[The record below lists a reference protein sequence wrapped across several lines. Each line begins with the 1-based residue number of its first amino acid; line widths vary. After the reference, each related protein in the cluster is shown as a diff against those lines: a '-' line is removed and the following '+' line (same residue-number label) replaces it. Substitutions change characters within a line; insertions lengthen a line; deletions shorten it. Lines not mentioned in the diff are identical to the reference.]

1 MPLSPQQRIA
11 DDRLMPRSIA
21 LWRALQPLRSIISFM
36 NTGAHPDDETSAMLA
51 ALTFR
56 DGVNLSY
63 ACANRGEGGQND
75 IGQEATEDLG
85 TLRTA
90 EMERAADVL
99 DMRLYWLSETP
110 DDPIFDFGF
119 SKLGTETMEKWTRE
133 RVLSRFVDIIR
144 LECPDIIC
152 PTFLDIPGQHGH
164 HRAMTEAAHLVM
176 DLAADPSFAD
186 STLAPWQVS
195 KLYLPAWSGAGGA
208 YDDEVPPPPATIT
221 VNGHGEEEL
230 SGWTWERI
238 GQHSRWFH
246 KTQGMGHWVSPGT
259 ERDWPL
265 HLARSLVGDD
275 ESAITDN
282 LPQTLRDLEA
292 SGAIEAGL
300 VSAQMA
306 INDAVDAYPDRA
318 AVLKA
323 ASAAHRALS
332 KLQYDGSITHH
343 VTSKIAQLGR
353 VIRLAS
359 GADVRGWLD
368 DDWLQPGQ
376 TTGLTLEVRQPDNGQ
391 ATVSLDVPLD
401 WQTDGQSLTVSK
413 LAEPSDPY
421 PSIHDPLAPRAPAII
436 VDVNGAKSS
445 IALETPPLVLPK
457 VTARLST
464 DSGVINLASGE
475 RSVTLSLSQTSGG
488 VPSFDLPQG
497 WSQTWQNGAVTI
509 TAPDALPADLYTLP
523 LMLDGEPAQTVR
535 RFTFPHIAPRLRACA
550 AELRLRAVHVEL
562 PRGGGTSRIGYVGG
576 GNDKVADWLIALGC
590 NVTQLNEDALAT
602 PGAFDGLDSLLIG
615 VFANRFRPDL
625 RARMPDVHAWV
636 KAGGN
641 LVTLYHRPWD
651 HWDPDSTPPA
661 RLEIG
666 QPSLRWRVTD
676 ENAEVTHLAP
686 DHPLLTTPNLIGE
699 DDWLGWH
706 KERGLYFA
714 KSWDAAYTPLLQM
727 ADPGEEPHKGALLS
741 AQIGKGR
748 HTHCCLILHHQMEK
762 LTPGAFRLMANLL
775 TQ

>member
-1 MPLSPQQRIA
+1 MPLSSPERIA
-11 DDRLMPRSIA
+11 DDRQMPRSIA
-21 LWRALQPLRSIISFM
+21 LWRALQPLRSIVSFM

-75 IGQEATEDLG
+75 IGQEVTEDLG
-85 TLRTA
+85 TVRTA

-99 DMRLYWLSETP
+99 DMRLYWLSETV

-144 LECPDIIC
+144 LERPDIIC

-176 DLAADPSFAD
+176 DLAADPAFEGSDLPVWRA
-186 STLAPWQVS
+186 S

-208 YDDEVPPPPATIT
+208 YDDEVPPPAATIT
-221 VNGHGEEEL
+221 VNGQGEEEL

-246 KTQGMGHWVSPGT
+246 KTQGMGHWVSPGA

-275 ESAITDN
+275 ERAITDN

-292 SGAIEAGL
+292 DGPVEAGL
-300 VSAQMA
+300 VSAQLA
-306 INDAVDAYPDRA
+306 INDAVDAFPDRV

-332 KLQYDGSITHH
+332 KLEVDDGIGHH
-343 VTSKIAQLGR
+343 VTCKIAQLGR

-359 GADVRGWLD
+359 GADARGWLD
-368 DDWLQPGQ
+368 DDWLRPGQ
-376 TTGLTLEVRQPDNGQ
+376 TTSMTLEVRQPDTGR
-391 ATVSLDVPLD
+391 AKAFLDVPLD
-401 WQTDGQSLTVSK
+401 WQADEQSLTVSEH
-413 LAEPSDPY
+413 ARPSDPY
-421 PSIHDPLAPRAPAII
+421 PSMRDPLAPRAPAII
-436 VDVNGAKSS
+436 IDVDGAFSAV
-445 IALETPPLVLPK
+445 ALETPPLILPK
-457 VTARLST
+457 VTASLSK
-464 DSGVINLASGE
+464 DSGVINLAGDQ
-475 RSVTLSLSQTSGG
+475 RSFLLTLSENSGG
-488 VPSFDLPQG
+488 EASFVLPER
-497 WSQTWQNGAVTI
+497 WSQTWDKGEVTI
-509 TAPDALPADLYTLP
+509 TTPDALPADLYILP

-535 RFTFPHIAPRLRACA
+535 RFTYPHIAPRLRAFPT
-550 AELRLRAVHVEL
+550 ELRLRAVHVEL
-562 PRGGGTSRIGYVGG
+562 PKGRIGYVGAG
-576 GNDKVADWLIALGC
+576 HDKVADWLIALGC
-590 NVTQLNEDALAT
+590 NVMQLDMEALTT
-602 PGAFDGLDSLLIG
+602 PGIFDDFDSLIIG

-625 RARMPDVHAWV
+625 RARMQDVHAWV
-636 KAGGN
+636 KTGGN

-651 HWDPDSTPPA
+651 NWDPESTPPA

-676 ENAEVTHLAP
+676 ENAEVTHLVP
-686 DHPLLTTPNLIGE
+686 DHPLLTSPNQIGQE
-699 DDWLGWH
+699 DWLGWH

-714 KSWDAAYTPLLQM
+714 KSWDSVYTPILQM
-727 ADPGEEPHKGALLS
+727 ADPGEEPHQGAMLS
-741 AQIGKGR
+741 AEIGKGR

-775 TQ
+775 AQ

>member
-1 MPLSPQQRIA
+1 MPFSPQQRIA

-21 LWRALQPLRSIISFM
+21 LWRALQPLRSIVSFM

-75 IGQEATEDLG
+75 IGQETTEDLG
-85 TLRTA
+85 TVRTA
-90 EMERAADVL
+90 EMERAADGL

-133 RVLSRFVDIIR
+133 RVLARFVDIIR
-144 LECPDIIC
+144 LERPDIIC

-176 DLAADPSFAD
+176 DLAADPAFEGSN
-186 STLAPWQVS
+186 LPVWQVS

-208 YDDEVPPPPATIT
+208 YDDELPPPPATIT
-221 VNGHGEEEL
+221 VNGQGGEEF

-246 KTQGMGHWVSPGT
+246 KTQGMGRWVSPGT

-265 HLARSLVGDD
+265 HLARSLVGDE
-275 ESAITDN
+275 ESAVTDN
-282 LPQTLRDLEA
+282 LPQTLRDLDA
-292 SGAIEAGL
+292 DGALEAGL

-306 INDAVDAYPDRA
+306 INDAVDAFPDRA
-318 AVLKA
+318 GVLKA
-323 ASAAHRALS
+323 ASAAHRALA
-332 KLQYDGSITHH
+332 KLEPEIAFAHN
-343 VTSKIAQLGR
+343 VARKRAQLAR

-359 GADVRGWLD
+359 GADVRGWLEE
-368 DDWLQPGQ
+368 DWLQPGQ
-376 TTGLTLEVRQPDNGQ
+376 TTGLTLEVRQPDAGP
-391 ATVSLDVPLD
+391 ATVTMDLPSD
-401 WQTDGQSLTVSK
+401 WNFDGQSLTVSK
-413 LAEPSDPY
+413 VAEPSDPY
-421 PSIHDPLAPRAPAII
+421 PSIHDPLAPRAPAILVEI
-436 VDVNGAKSS
+436 NGATSAL
-445 IALETPPLVLPK
+445 ALETPPQVLPK
-457 VTARLST
+457 VSARLSK
-464 DSGVINLASGE
+464 DSGVINLAGGE
-475 RSVTLSLSQTSGG
+475 RSVTLSLLETSGG
-488 VPSFDLPQG
+488 EASLDLPEG
-497 WSQTWQNGAVTI
+497 WSQTWDKGAVTI
-509 TAPDALPADLYTLP
+509 SAPDTLPADLYTLP
-523 LMLDGEPAQTVR
+523 LLLDGEPAQTVR
-535 RFTFPHIAPRLRACA
+535 RFTYSHIAQRLRAFP
-550 AELRLRAVHVEL
+550 AELRLRALHVEL
-562 PRGGGTSRIGYVGG
+562 PQGRIGYVGA
-576 GNDKVADWLIALGC
+576 GNDKVADWLVALGC
-590 NVTQLNEDALAT
+590 SIVVLNEAALMT
-602 PGAFDGLDSLLIG
+602 PGVFDDLDSLVIG

-625 RARMPDVHAWV
+625 RARMADVHAWV

-651 HWDPDSTPPA
+651 NWDPDSTPPA

-676 ENAEVTHLAP
+676 ENAHVTHLVP
-686 DHPLLTTPNLIGE
+686 DHPLLTSPNPIGQE
-699 DDWLGWH
+699 DWQGWY

-727 ADPGEEPHKGALLS
+727 ADPGEEPHQGALLS

-762 LTPGAFRLMANLL
+762 LIPGAFRLMANLL
-775 TQ
+775 AK